1 MSKSTLLAAIA
12 LLGLAAC
19 NRISVG
25 QGGNDSANGSAA
37 ANATA
42 ANSAGN
48 VAVADAGITSSRSL
62 AGLTGGSQSS
72 GDGGGKDPPGAV
84 EARSSEGVID
94 PRLVGSWSDNGTC
107 KDAAQLRADGT
118 FQAQNGA
125 SGRWSLEG
133 NQLVFRGGN
142 GEFRLQVDSIQ
153 PDRIVTTTA
162 QGQTGASIRC

>member
-25 QGGNDSANGSAA
+25 QGGNDSANG
-37 ANATA
+37 NA
-42 ANSAGN
+42 
-48 VAVADAGITSSRSL
+48 AVADAGITSSRSL

-72 GDGGGKDPPGAV
+72 GDGGDGGGKDPPGAV

-125 SGRWSLEG
+125 AGRWSLEG